1 MNNVPTRMTEKP
13 GPTYNLQ
20 SAICNY
26 KAFTLIELLI
36 VVAILGIMAAIV
48 LPEFQSQTQKAK
60 EAAAKDNL
68 RILREAIER
77 YAAAHNDV
85 APGYASDNPNST
97 PNIFAFNAQM
107 VLNKTYLSGYVKNPF
122 SGIIY
127 IRVLTNAQTLTEA
140 TAAAIPTGSFGWIY
154 HPATKTIK
162 LNWPGVDSEG
172 KKYFDY

>member
-77 YAAAHNDV
+77 YAAAHNDI
-85 APGYASDNPNST
+85 APGYPSDNPNL
-97 PNIFAFNAQM
+97 PPVAIIFNAQIFQ
-107 VLNKTYLSGYVKNPF
+107 NKTYLSELPKNPL
-122 SGIIY
+122 SGKKA
-127 IRVLTNAQTLTEA
+127 IRFLTNSQTLDEA
-140 TAAAIPTGSFGWIY
+140 TAATVSPYVFGWIY

-162 LNWPGVDSEG
+162 LHWIGTDSQGV
-172 KKYFDY
+172 KYFDY